1 MLFYASTRLM
11 LSKKRE
17 KMKEEIIALGHGSGA
32 GLTRKL
38 INDIF
43 DKNFKLPSLEDAVEI
58 ENRMVVTT
66 DSHVIKPIFFP
77 GGDIGKLSVTGTV
90 NDVAMKG
97 AIPKYLLITYIIE
110 EGFKINDL
118 KTITESVQKAAEE
131 ANVKIIA
138 GDTKVV
144 EKGKADGIYITTTG
158 IGFLPEGVNLSS
170 KNIKIGDRI
179 IINGTLGNHTVAII
193 NARENLGLTPA
204 PQSDCASLNELVQL
218 MLKHGNVNFLRDAT
232 RGGVATILNEVT
244 EDTGFGIIID
254 EKEFPIKEEVE
265 AVCGLLGLDALY
277 MANEGK
283 LVSFISGETSKLI
296 NVMKKHKHGKE
307 SAIIGEVT
315 NEVKGVYLRTSIG
328 GLRPLLMLESD
339 PLPRIC

>member
-1 MLFYASTRLM
+1 
-11 LSKKRE
+11 
-17 KMKEEIIALGHGSGA
+17 MKDEIITLGHGSGA
-32 GLTRKL
+32 GLTRRL
-38 INDIF
+38 INEIF

-58 ENRMVVTT
+58 EHRLVVTT
-66 DSHVIKPIFFP
+66 DAHVIKPIFFP
-77 GGDIGKLSVTGTV
+77 CGDIGKLSVTGTV
-90 NDVAMKG
+90 NDVSMKG

-110 EGFKINDL
+110 EGFKISDL

-170 KNIKIGDRI
+170 KNIKVGDKI
-179 IINGTLGNHTVAII
+179 IINGTLGDHTVAII

-204 PQSDCASLNELVQL
+204 PQSDCASLNNLVQI
-218 MLKHGNVNFLRDAT
+218 MLKKGNVKFLRDAT
-232 RGGVATILNEVT
+232 RGGVATILNEVAD
-244 EDTGFGIIID
+244 DTGFGIIINED
-254 EKEFPIKEEVE
+254 ALPIKNEVE

-283 LVSFISGETSKLI
+283 LVSFVRGETSNLI
-296 NVMKKHKHGKE
+296 NGMKKHKHGKD
-307 SAIIGEVT
+307 SAIIGEVIT
-315 NEVKGVYLRTSIG
+315 AVKGVYLKTSIG
-328 GLRPLLMLESD
+328 GLRPVLMLESD

>member
-1 MLFYASTRLM
+1 
-11 LSKKRE
+11 
-17 KMKEEIIALGHGSGA
+17 MKDDIITLGHGSGG

-43 DKNFKLPSLEDAVEI
+43 DKNFKLPTLDDAVEI
-58 ENRMVVTT
+58 ENRIVVTT
-66 DSHVIKPIFFP
+66 DAHVIKPIFFH

-90 NDVAMKG
+90 NDVSMKG
-97 AIPKYLLITYIIE
+97 AVPKYLLITYIIE
-110 EGFKINDL
+110 EGFKIDDL
-118 KTITESVQKAAEE
+118 RTITESVQKAAEE

-144 EKGKADGIYITTTG
+144 ERGKADGLYITTTG
-158 IGFLPEGVNLSS
+158 IGFLPEGVDLSS
-170 KNIKIGDRI
+170 KNIKNGDKIIVNGSIGD
-179 IINGTLGNHTVAII
+179 HTVAII
-193 NARENLGLTPA
+193 NAREKLGLTPA

-218 MLKHGNVNFLRDAT
+218 MLKSGNIKFLRDAT
-232 RGGVATILNEVT
+232 RGGVATILNEIA
-244 EDTGFGIIID
+244 EDTNLGIIINEED
-254 EKEFPIKEEVE
+254 IPIKDTVK

-283 LVSFISGETSKLI
+283 LVSFVSGETSNLLKE
-296 NVMKKHKHGKE
+296 MKKHKHGKE
-307 SAIIGEVT
+307 STLIGEVT
-315 NEVKGVYLRTSIG
+315 SEVQGVYLRTSIG

>member
-1 MLFYASTRLM
+1 
-11 LSKKRE
+11 
-17 KMKEEIIALGHGSGA
+17 MKDDIITLGHGSGG

-43 DKNFKLPSLEDAVEI
+43 DKNFKLPTLDDAVEI
-58 ENRMVVTT
+58 ENRIVVTT
-66 DSHVIKPIFFP
+66 DAHVIKPIFFH

-90 NDVAMKG
+90 NDVSMKG
-97 AIPKYLLITYIIE
+97 AVPKYLLITYIIE
-110 EGFKINDL
+110 EGFKIDDL
-118 KTITESVQKAAEE
+118 RTITESVQKAAEE

-144 EKGKADGIYITTTG
+144 ERGKADGLYITTTG
-158 IGFLPEGVNLSS
+158 IGFLPEGVDLSS
-170 KNIKIGDRI
+170 KNIKNGDKIIVNGSIGD
-179 IINGTLGNHTVAII
+179 HTVAII
-193 NARENLGLTPA
+193 NAREKLGLTPA

-218 MLKHGNVNFLRDAT
+218 MLKSGNIKFLRDAT
-232 RGGVATILNEVT
+232 RGGVATILNEIA
-244 EDTGFGIIID
+244 EDTNLGIIINEED
-254 EKEFPIKEEVE
+254 IPIKDTVN

-283 LVSFISGETSKLI
+283 LVSFVSGETANLI
-296 NVMKKHKHGKE
+296 NKMKKHKHGKE
-307 SAIIGEVT
+307 STLIGEVT
-315 NEVKGVYLRTSIG
+315 TKVKGVYLKTSIG